1 MPSNAEYLSNQ
12 ENVENKIQIEENSTY
27 PLDNN
32 IIYRKRMNKTTKHSF
47 NYIIIKEGVYPN
59 AIVLNKKNIL
69 ETSNEISQFRIK
81 YSSNFQHVVFS
92 TKSATD
98 AAIKYE
104 RLLKPGTKVKISGP
118 ILFELQL
125 HQKIL

>member
-1 MPSNAEYLSNQ
+1 MPSNAEYSSNQ
-12 ENVENKIQIEENSTY
+12 QNVENKIQIEENSTY

-69 ETSNEISQFRIK
+69 ETSNE
-81 YSSNFQHVVFS
+81 SNKFQKKH
-92 TKSATD
+92 TKFHMVT
-98 AAIKYE
+98 
-104 RLLKPGTKVKISGP
+104 L
-118 ILFELQL
+118 
-125 HQKIL
+125 